1 MSEKIEENNNQALE
15 GGAYEIIRKRLQKNG
30 TEFKRKLD
38 LLNTHRRELFGSIET
53 KLLTTERITTENNCQ
68 PRDIVS
74 LGHNLFLF
82 GYNVHIGLRSETFV
96 KDVFSIFKF
105 DPNNH
110 QFSESD
116 QLVFDDKEFESD
128 FANLYKYY
136 RETTFAKFA
145 QIGPYLY
152 MVFRVGQSE
161 SDIKVF
167 KWLNKDGS
175 YKYEGNRFDH
185 EYKFPSQHQFD
196 WKSVSRDNHIS
207 GAHPHISIEDK
218 VFVETV
224 GGDLTIKIENNTDSG
239 QGIYSERVDNPDQTL
254 DDADVRYAIV
264 GNLILLKIKP
274 YQEKKYRYLVFNQK
288 MQEVVRV
295 DAIKDSCILLPGDQ
309 GIIFPKGYYINTGE
323 FKLFDS
329 QFEDMLFEKKIPSAN
344 GEDFLFVFYNRLSGV
359 YILLSYNIISQKV
372 DNPIICNGYTLF
384 DNGELA
390 LFKSHED
397 MQKHHPIQIWQTTY
411 AKEEQK
417 VESHKDSYLAKV
429 GNKEIVRALS
439 EAQELLKLINKEDSF
454 ANLYIDIVK
463 KSTDI
468 IDTYHWI
475 NNKEAFVLDTELKE
489 IKKTASNAI
498 DEFDKVIKLKKY
510 ALEIVGR
517 TEKKAKNLLSRA
529 KNLRVA
535 KVNDFVHLIAEL
547 RDLKGE
553 LIALN
558 DVRYVDLSKVKRL
571 GGDVNQAFD
580 FASENCVNFLLKDE
594 ALEPYMVKV
603 ESVKKELESLDKVI
617 VANDLEKEIN
627 ALSDELEL
635 LIEIVSN
642 LKILDATKTTEI
654 IDKITDLFS
663 KFNQLKSALRKK
675 RKALMLVEGKAEFNA
690 QIRLIEQGFINYID
704 ISDSPEKC
712 DEYLNKLVIQLEDLE
727 GKFSE
732 FDEYITLIAD
742 KREDIYNA
750 FENKK
755 VTLVEA
761 NNKKVE
767 SIYNSALRILN
778 GIKNKASS
786 FKTVLEV
793 NGYFASDLMVDKV
806 RDTVNKLIDLKDTN
820 KADDIQSKLNAQK
833 EEVLRQLKDKLELFT
848 GGENL
853 IKFGNHEFLVN
864 TLKLDVTTVFRNES
878 MYYHL
883 TGTNF
888 YEEIESED
896 LMAFKPYWNQT
907 LVSENKEV
915 YRAEYLAYHFF
926 KTITQSH
933 NSFLD
938 WSKTSESDRLEV
950 VQKFMSTRF
959 NEGYVKGVHDADALK
974 IVNEL
979 TLKYELINNLKYNAS
994 NRVLAILFWEFG
1006 IDSEL
1011 KSTFSHSIKAV
1022 GILNSVFP
1030 NHKDANYLKLQLTE
1044 QFKTFEFTLAD
1055 ATLNNAVEY
1064 LIDELSETDKYVL
1077 SHEANKLNDGFIQFL
1092 KSNQKTNVFGTLLKS
1107 EKLDWQQKF
1116 HQIKLW
1122 LESFTAQTELLTST
1136 DAIIETTTYILLQSP
1151 QKYYHSN
1158 VDLALNISNLNG
1170 EHQLII
1176 DNNYSSNYN
1185 DFMGRLQTFESSDVL
1200 NFQSYHHLKTSL
1212 VADFKDEIR
1221 INEYMPRV
1229 LSSFVR
1235 NKLID
1240 QVYLSMVGDNFA
1252 KQIGAAGTSKRTD
1265 LMGLLLL
1272 ISPPGYGKT
1281 TLMEYIANRLGLIFM
1296 KINGPAIGHNVT
1308 SLDPAEAGNAT
1319 AREELQKLNLA
1330 LEMGDNIMLY
1340 LDDIQHCNPELL
1352 QKFISLCD
1360 AQRKIEGVYKGKT
1373 KTYDF
1378 KGKKVAVVMAGNPY
1392 TESGERFQIPDMLAN
1407 RADIYNLGDIL
1418 GDSEAEFKLSYI
1430 ENSLTS
1436 NVILG
1441 RLADKS
1447 KHDIYNLIKVASG
1460 TPLQDIELEQSFSS
1474 EDINDMVELLKKSIF
1489 VRDVLLKVNLQY
1501 IDSASKEDAYR
1512 TEPAFKL
1519 QGSYRDMNKIV
1530 EKLNPL
1536 MNQQELE
1543 TLIVSHYENESQT
1556 LTTGAEA
1563 NLLKFKLM
1571 NKLMSDEEQSRW
1583 NDIIKEFARQQKLKG
1598 FGSNDMANIVSQM
1611 ETINETL
1618 GTINKHK
1625 ADSDFIVQFKSL
1637 TEGVRAISAVM
1648 IGEKQIK
1655 NKK

>member
-1 MSEKIEENNNQALE
+1 MSTDKGEGEQHNLE
-15 GGAYEIIRKRLQKNG
+15 GGAYDIIRKRLLKNG
-30 TEFKRKLD
+30 TEFNTKLD
-38 LLNTHRRELFGSIET
+38 LLNNHRRELFGSIET
-53 KLLTTERITTENNCQ
+53 ELLTTERITTENNCQ
-68 PRDIVS
+68 PRDIIS
-74 LGHNLFLF
+74 LGNDLFLF

-96 KDVFSIFKF
+96 KDVFSVFEF
-105 DPNNH
+105 NSSSH
-110 QFSESD
+110 QFSEQDISI
-116 QLVFDDKEFESD
+116 FEKEEFVTD

-136 RETTFAKFA
+136 RETNFAKFTV
-145 QIGPYLY
+145 IGPYLY
-152 MVFRVGQSE
+152 MVFRVGQGAT
-161 SDIKVF
+161 DVKVF
-167 KWLNKDGS
+167 KWLNKNGA
-175 YKYEGNRFDH
+175 YEYEGNRFDH
-185 EYKFPSQHQFD
+185 EFKFPTQHDFK
-196 WKSVSRDNHIS
+196 WKTISRDNHIS
-207 GAHPHISIEDK
+207 GTHPHISIEDK
-218 VFVETV
+218 VFVEAV

-239 QGIYSERVDNPDQTL
+239 KGIYTESVDHKDQML
-254 DDADVRYAIV
+254 DDAEVRYAIS

-274 YQEKKYRYLVFNQK
+274 YQEKDYRYLVYNQK
-288 MQEVVRV
+288 MQEVVRI

-323 FKLFDS
+323 FKLFDN
-329 QFEDMLFEKKIPSAN
+329 QFEDMLFEKKIASSN
-344 GEDFLFVFYNRLSGV
+344 GEDFLYVFYNRMSGV

-372 DNPIICNGYTLF
+372 ENPLICNGYTIF

-411 AKEEQK
+411 SLEEISTGN
-417 VESHKDSYLAKV
+417 ESNSYLSKV

-439 EAQELLKLINKEDSF
+439 ESRELLKLIRKEDSF

-468 IDTYHWI
+468 IDSYHWI
-475 NNKEAFVLDTELKE
+475 NNKEAFTLDIELSE
-489 IKKTASNAI
+489 IKKTASSAI

-510 ALEIVGR
+510 ALEIISE
-517 TEKKAKNLLSRA
+517 TEKKAKNLLSQS

-535 KVNDFVHLIAEL
+535 KVNDFVHLIAKL

-558 DVRYVDLSKVKRL
+558 DIRYIDLGKVKQL
-571 GGDVNQAFD
+571 NEAVNQAFD
-580 FASENCVNFLLKDE
+580 FASENCVTFLLKDE
-594 ALEPYMVKV
+594 ALQPYNDRVRTV
-603 ESVKKELESLDKVI
+603 EKELNTLTKVI
-617 VANDLEKEIN
+617 VANDLEKEIKG
-627 ALSDELEL
+627 LSGELEL

-663 KFNQLKSALRKK
+663 VFNQLKSALSKK
-675 RKALMLVEGKAEFNA
+675 RKSLKLVEGKAEFNS

-712 DEYLNKLVIQLEDLE
+712 DEYLNKVVIQLEDLE

-732 FDEYITLIAD
+732 FDEYISLITD

-755 VTLVEA
+755 VTLIEVK
-761 NNKKVE
+761 NKKIE
-767 SIYNSALRILN
+767 SIYSSALRILN

-806 RDTVNKLIDLKDTN
+806 RDVIKKLIDLKDSN

-833 EEVLRQLKDKLELFT
+833 EEVVRQLKDKLELFT

-853 IKFGNHEFLVN
+853 ITLGNHQFLVN

-878 MYYHL
+878 VYYHL

-888 YEEIESED
+888 YEETD
-896 LMAFKPYWNQT
+896 NDQLMAFKPYWNQ
-907 LVSENKEV
+907 LLISENETV
-915 YRAEYLAYHFF
+915 YRAEFLAYHFF
-926 KTITQSH
+926 NKISSTH
-933 NSFLD
+933 NSFLE
-938 WSKTSESDRLEV
+938 WSKINQQESLDAI
-950 VQKFMSTRF
+950 QTFMSTRF
-959 NEGYVKGVHDADALK
+959 NEGYIKGIHDSDALK

-979 TLKYELINNLKYNAS
+979 SSKYELIHKLKYNPID
-994 NRVLAILFWEFG
+994 RVFGVLFWEFG
-1006 IDSEL
+1006 MGEVQKEAFYD
-1011 KSTFSHSIKAV
+1011 SIKSV
-1022 GILNSVFP
+1022 GVLNSVFP
-1030 NHKDANYLKLQLTE
+1030 NHKDSVYLKGQLLDELKSFEYHLDHSDSIESINYLVEELSTSEKYVISREAFKLNESFSNYLKT
-1044 QFKTFEFTLAD
+1044 
-1055 ATLNNAVEY
+1055 
-1064 LIDELSETDKYVL
+1064 
-1077 SHEANKLNDGFIQFL
+1077 
-1092 KSNQKTNVFGTLLKS
+1092 NQKTKLFRSVLENKNTNWEQTFSLIKIWIDSFLS
-1107 EKLDWQQKF
+1107 EVNMECSEGVL
-1116 HQIKLW
+1116 
-1122 LESFTAQTELLTST
+1122 
-1136 DAIIETTTYILLQSP
+1136 IETTTFVLLDSSP
-1151 QKYYHSN
+1151 KYYQSN
-1158 VDLALNISNLNG
+1158 VDLSIQLKDLKG
-1170 EHQLII
+1170 EHKLII
-1176 DNNYSSNYN
+1176 ENEYASNYN
-1185 DFMGRLQTFESSDVL
+1185 DFIKRLKVFNQTDVE
-1200 NFQSYHHLKTSL
+1200 NYKSYNKLKTDL
-1212 VADFKDEIR
+1212 VHEFKEEVR
-1221 INEYMPRV
+1221 INEYKPRV

-1240 QVYLSMVGDNFA
+1240 QVYLSLIGDNFA
-1252 KQIGAAGTSKRTD
+1252 KQIGASGVNKRTD

-1281 TLMEYIANRLGLIFM
+1281 TLMEYVANRLGLIFM
-1296 KINGPAIGHNVT
+1296 KINGPAIGHQVT
-1308 SLDPAEAGNAT
+1308 SLDPEEAGNAT
-1319 AREELQKLNLA
+1319 AKEELQKLNLA

-1392 TESGERFQIPDMLAN
+1392 TESGEKFQIPDMLAN

-1418 GDSEAEFKLSYI
+1418 GDTEEEFKLSYL

-1436 NVILG
+1436 NSILAQ
-1441 RLADKS
+1441 LANKGKS
-1447 KHDIYNLIKVASG
+1447 DIYNLIKVAEGMS
-1460 TPLQDIELEQSFSS
+1460 LQDVELEHSFSS
-1474 EDINDMVELLKKSIF
+1474 EDISDSVELLKKAIV
-1489 VRDVLLKVNLQY
+1489 VRNILLKVNLGY

-1512 TEPAFKL
+1512 TEPSFKL
-1519 QGSYRDMNKIV
+1519 QGSYRDMNKII

-1536 MNQQELE
+1536 MNQHELE

-1556 LTTGAEA
+1556 LTSGAES

-1571 NKLMSDEEQSRW
+1571 AGFDNSEERERW
-1583 NDIIKEFARQQKLKG
+1583 EVILEEFARQQKLKG
-1598 FGSNDMANIVSQM
+1598 FGGDGMANMVSQM

-1618 GTINKHK
+1618 KNLN
-1625 ADSDFIVQFKSL
+1625 SNENVEFITQFKSL
-1637 TEGVRAISAVM
+1637 AEGVRAISTVM
-1648 IGEKQIK
+1648 IEE
-1655 NKK
+1655 NKKKN

>member
-1 MSEKIEENNNQALE
+1 MSKEKEENNNQTLE
-15 GGAYEIIRKRLQKNG
+15 GGAYEIIRKRLLKNG
-30 TEFKRKLD
+30 TEFKQKLD
-38 LLNTHRRELFGSIET
+38 LLNNHRRELFGSIET

-74 LGHNLFLF
+74 LGNNLFLF

-105 DPNNH
+105 DPTNH
-110 QFSESD
+110 QFSETD
-116 QLVFDDKEFESD
+116 ATLFNDDEFLSD

-145 QIGPYLY
+145 LIGPYLY

-167 KWLNKDGS
+167 KWLNNNGI

-185 EYKFPSQHQFD
+185 EYQFPNQHQFD
-196 WKSVSRDNHIS
+196 WKSVSRDNHVS
-207 GAHPHISIEDK
+207 GIHPHISIEDK

-224 GGDLTIKIENNTDSG
+224 GGDLTIKVENNTQSG
-239 QGIYSERVDNPDQTL
+239 QGIYTEKVENPDQTL
-254 DDADVRYAIV
+254 DDADIRYAIV

-329 QFEDMLFEKKIPSAN
+329 QFEDMLFEKKIASAN
-344 GEDFLFVFYNRLSGV
+344 GEDFLFVFYNKMSGV

-372 DNPIICNGYTLF
+372 ENPIVCNGYTLF

-390 LFKSHED
+390 LFKSHDE

-411 AKEEQK
+411 SKEEQK
-417 VESHKDSYLAKV
+417 VEAHKDSYLAKV

-439 EAQELLKLINKEDSF
+439 ESQELLKLIDKEDSF

-468 IDTYHWI
+468 IDTYHWV
-475 NNKEAFVLDTELKE
+475 NSKEAFNLDIELNE
-489 IKKTASNAI
+489 IKQTASNAI

-510 ALEIVGR
+510 ALEIVNE
-517 TEKKAKNLLSRA
+517 TEQKAKKLLSKS

-547 RDLKGE
+547 RNLKGE
-553 LIALN
+553 LISLN
-558 DVRYVDLSKVKRL
+558 EVRYIDVPKVKRL
-571 GGDVNQAFD
+571 ENDINQAFD

-594 ALEPYMVKV
+594 ALEPYEVKV
-603 ESVKKELESLDKVI
+603 KSVQKELESLSKVI
-617 VANDLEKEIN
+617 VANDLEKDIN
-627 ALSDELEL
+627 DLSGELEL

-712 DEYLNKLVIQLEDLE
+712 DEYLNKLIIQLEDLE
-727 GKFSE
+727 GKFAE
-732 FDEYITLIAD
+732 FDEYISLITD

-761 NNKKVE
+761 NNKKIE

-778 GIKNKASS
+778 GIKNKAST

-806 RDTVNKLIDLKDTN
+806 RDTVKKLIDLKDAN

-878 MYYHL
+878 IYYHL

-888 YEEIESED
+888 YEEVNSEQ
-896 LMAFKPYWNQT
+896 LMTFKPYWNQT
-907 LVSENKEV
+907 LVSENNEV
-915 YRAEYLAYHFF
+915 YRAEYLAYQFF
-926 KTITQSH
+926 ITITQTH

-938 WSKTSESDRLEV
+938 WVKTNESDRLEV
-950 VQKFMSTRF
+950 LQKYMSSRF
-959 NEGYVKGVHDADALK
+959 NEGYVKGIHDIDALK

-979 TLKYELINNLKYNAS
+979 TAKFELINHLKYNAI
-994 NRVLAILFWEFG
+994 NRVQAILFWEFG

-1011 KSTFSHSIKAV
+1011 KKSFIHSIKAV

-1030 NHKDANYLKLQLTE
+1030 NHNEVDFLKNQLIEQLKQFDFKLDNVNLQ
-1044 QFKTFEFTLAD
+1044 
-1055 ATLNNAVEY
+1055 NAVSY
-1064 LIDELSETDKYVL
+1064 LIDELSEKDKYVL
-1077 SHEANKLNDGFIQFL
+1077 SQDASQLNDAFILFL
-1092 KSNQKTNVFGTLLKS
+1092 KTNQKTKVFNTLINN
-1107 EKLDWQQKF
+1107 EHLDWKQKY

-1122 LESFTAQTELLTST
+1122 LNSFIAKTNHKVIANTIL
-1136 DAIIETTTYILLQSP
+1136 ETTTYILLQTP
-1151 QKYYHSN
+1151 AKYYKSN
-1158 VDLALNISNLNG
+1158 VDLSLKLTNLNG
-1170 EHQLII
+1170 EHPLIVN
-1176 DNNYSSNYN
+1176 NNYESNYN
-1185 DFMGRLQTFESSDVL
+1185 DFMNRLTNFETNDVVNFKAYHQT
-1200 NFQSYHHLKTSL
+1200 KTEL
-1212 VADFKDEIR
+1212 VSHFKEEIR

-1252 KQIGAAGTSKRTD
+1252 KQIGAAGASKRTD

-1308 SLDPAEAGNAT
+1308 SLDPAEADNAT
-1319 AREELQKLNLA
+1319 AREELNKLNLA

-1447 KHDIYNLIKVASG
+1447 KNDIYNLIKVAEG
-1460 TPLQDIELEQSFSS
+1460 KPLQDVELEQSFSS
-1474 EDINDMVELLKKSIF
+1474 EDINDIVELLKKAIF
-1489 VRDVLLKVNLQY
+1489 VRDILLKVNLEY

-1543 TLIVSHYENESQT
+1543 TLIISHYENESQT
-1556 LTTGAEA
+1556 LTNNAES

-1571 NKLMSDEEQSRW
+1571 NKFANEQEKERW
-1583 NDIIKEFARQQKLKG
+1583 SGIIKEFEKQQKLKG
-1598 FGSNDMANIVSQM
+1598 YSNNEMASVVEQMSNINNS
-1611 ETINETL
+1611 INQLSDTKPNEEL
-1618 GTINKHK
+1618 NKHLK
-1625 ADSDFIVQFKSL
+1625 QLVLSL
-1637 TEGVRAISAVM
+1637 NKIS
-1648 IGEKQIK
+1648 K
-1655 NKK
+1655 NYTND

>member
-1 MSEKIEENNNQALE
+1 MSKETEEKKQQNLE
-15 GGAYEIIRKRLQKNG
+15 GGAYDIIRKRLEKNG
-30 TEFKRKLD
+30 AEFKSKLD
-38 LLNTHRRELFGSIET
+38 ILNNHRRELFGSIET

-68 PRDIVS
+68 PRDLMA
-74 LGHNLFLF
+74 LGSNLFLF

-96 KDVFSIFKF
+96 KDVFSVFEF
-105 DPNNH
+105 NPSTH
-110 QFSESD
+110 QFSEKDISLFQND
-116 QLVFDDKEFESD
+116 EFLSD

-136 RETTFAKFA
+136 RETNFAKFT

-152 MVFRVGQSE
+152 MVFRIGQGE
-161 SDIKVF
+161 TDIKVF
-167 KWLNKDGS
+167 KWLNNDGE
-175 YKYEGNRFDH
+175 YTYEGNRFDH
-185 EYKFPSQHQFD
+185 EYKFPTQHQFK
-196 WKSVSRDNHIS
+196 WKTVSRDNHIS
-207 GAHPHISIEDK
+207 GQHPHISIEDK

-239 QGIYSERVDNPDQTL
+239 KGIYAEKVDHADQTL
-254 DDADVRYAIV
+254 DDADIRYAIS

-288 MQEVVRV
+288 MQEVVRI

-323 FKLFDS
+323 FKLFDN
-329 QFEDMLFEKKIPSAN
+329 QFEDMLFEKKIASPN
-344 GEDFLFVFYNRLSGV
+344 GEDFLFVFYNRLSGT

-372 DNPIICNGYTLF
+372 ESPMICNGYTIF

-411 AKEEQK
+411 SKEEMVSEHQ
-417 VESHKDSYLAKV
+417 SNSYLSKV

-439 EAQELLKLINKEDSF
+439 ESQELLKLIDKEDSF

-468 IDTYHWI
+468 IDSYHWV
-475 NNKEAFVLDTELKE
+475 NHQEASKLDIELIE
-489 IKKTASNAI
+489 IKKTASSAI

-510 ALEIVGR
+510 ALEIIQD
-517 TEKKAKNLLSRA
+517 TEKKAKNLLSQS

-535 KVNDFVHLIAEL
+535 KVNDFVHLIAKL

-558 DVRYVDLSKVKRL
+558 AIRYIDAIKVKTL
-571 GGDVNQAFD
+571 NTDVNQAFD
-580 FASENCVNFLLKDE
+580 YASENCVTFLLKDE
-594 ALEPYMVKV
+594 ALEPYIDKV
-603 ESVKKELESLDKVI
+603 DSVKKELETLDKVI

-627 ALSDELEL
+627 ELSTELEL

-642 LKILDATKTTEI
+642 LKIIDATKTTEI

-663 KFNQLKSALRKK
+663 VFNQLKSTLRKK
-675 RKALMLVEGKAEFNA
+675 RKALMLVEGKAEFNS

-704 ISDSPEKC
+704 ISDSPAKC
-712 DEYLNKLVIQLEDLE
+712 DEYLNKLIIQLEDLE

-732 FDEYITLIAD
+732 FEEYINLITD

-755 VTLVEA
+755 VTLIEA

-806 RDTVNKLIDLKDTN
+806 RDIVKKLIDLKDSN
-820 KADDIQSKLNAQK
+820 KADDIQSRLNAQK
-833 EEVLRQLKDKLELFT
+833 EEVVRQLKDKLELFT
-848 GGENL
+848 EGENL
-853 IKFGNHEFLVN
+853 IKLGNHQFLVN
-864 TLKLDVTTVFRNES
+864 TLKLDVTTIFRNES
-878 MYYHL
+878 IYYHL

-896 LMAFKPYWNQT
+896 LMNFKPYWNQL
-907 LVSENKEV
+907 LVSENNTV
-915 YRAEYLAYHFF
+915 YRAEFLAYQFF
-926 KTITQSH
+926 KKVSLTH
-933 NSFLD
+933 NSFIEWRKFNQENCL
-938 WSKTSESDRLEV
+938 ESI
-950 VQKFMSTRF
+950 QSFMSTRF
-959 NEGYVKGVHDADALK
+959 NEGYVKGVHDYDALQ

-979 TLKYELINNLKYNAS
+979 TSKHELIHKLKYNAVD
-994 NRVLAILFWEFG
+994 RMLAILFWEFG
-1006 IDSEL
+1006 VETEQK
-1011 KSTFSHSIKAV
+1011 KSLNHSIKSV
-1022 GILNSVFP
+1022 GVLNSVFP
-1030 NHKDANYLKLQLTE
+1030 NHKESVYLKSQLKEKLTTFNFNIEEADVVESIDYLIEELSYADKYVVSNEAFKLKESFTNYLKNNQNTKV
-1044 QFKTFEFTLAD
+1044 FKTIVESQNLDWKQKFSQIKIWLASFSAEVESLVSNNVLVE
-1055 ATLNNAVEY
+1055 ATV
-1064 LIDELSETDKYVL
+1064 YVL
-1077 SHEANKLNDGFIQFL
+1077 LN
-1092 KSNQKTNVFGTLLKS
+1092 SS
-1107 EKLDWQQKF
+1107 SKF
-1116 HQIKLW
+1116 
-1122 LESFTAQTELLTST
+1122 
-1136 DAIIETTTYILLQSP
+1136 
-1151 QKYYHSN
+1151 YHSN
-1158 VDLALNISNLNG
+1158 VELTIELKDFKG
-1170 EHQLII
+1170 DHQLLTE
-1176 DNNYSSNYN
+1176 NNYSSNYN
-1185 DFMGRLQTFESSDVL
+1185 DFMKRLKLFSQTDVVNFNGYNQLKSSL
-1200 NFQSYHHLKTSL
+1200 IR
-1212 VADFKDEIR
+1212 DFKDEIR
-1221 INEYMPRV
+1221 INEYTPRV

-1252 KQIGAAGTSKRTD
+1252 KQIGASGANKRTD

-1296 KINGPAIGHNVT
+1296 KINGPAIGHQVT
-1308 SLDPAEAGNAT
+1308 SLDPEEANNAT
-1319 AREELQKLNLA
+1319 AKEELNKLNLA

-1392 TESGERFQIPDMLAN
+1392 TESGEKFQIPDMLAN

-1418 GDSEAEFKLSYI
+1418 GDTEAEFKLSYL

-1436 NVILG
+1436 NPILAQ
-1441 RLADKS
+1441 LANKG
-1447 KHDIYNLIKVASG
+1447 KNDIYNLIKVAEG
-1460 TPLQDIELEQSFSS
+1460 MPMQDVELEHSFSS
-1474 EDINDMVELLKKSIF
+1474 EDISDSVALLKNAIR
-1489 VRDVLLKVNLQY
+1489 VRDVLLKVNLEY
-1501 IDSASKEDAYR
+1501 IDSASKEDSYR
-1512 TEPAFKL
+1512 TEPSFKL

-1536 MNQQELE
+1536 MNQHELE

-1563 NLLKFKLM
+1563 NLLKFKIM
-1571 NKLMSDEEQSRW
+1571 SGFITNKEQLRWDSIVEE
-1583 NDIIKEFARQQKLKG
+1583 FTRQQKIKG
-1598 FGSNDMANIVSQM
+1598 FGGNEMANVVSQM

-1618 GTINKHK
+1618 KQLNK
-1625 ADSDFIVQFKSL
+1625 SENIEFITQFKSL
-1637 TEGVRAISAVM
+1637 TEGVRAISTVM
-1648 IGEKQIK
+1648 IDKS
-1655 NKK
+1655 KKK

>member
-1 MSEKIEENNNQALE
+1 MSEEIEENSNQKLE
-15 GGAYEIIRKRLQKNG
+15 GGAYEIIRKRLLKNG

-38 LLNTHRRELFGSIET
+38 ELNSHRRELFGSIET
-53 KLLTTERITTENNCQ
+53 VLLTTERITTENNCQ
-68 PRDIVS
+68 PRDIIS
-74 LGHNLFLF
+74 LGKDLFLF
-82 GYNVHIGLRSETFV
+82 GYNVHIGLRSETHV
-96 KDVFSIFKF
+96 KDVFSYYKF
-105 DPNNH
+105 DPKSH
-110 QFSESD
+110 EFTESVSGMLEDEQF
-116 QLVFDDKEFESD
+116 LTD

-136 RETTFAKFA
+136 RETTFSKFA
-145 QIGPYLY
+145 QMGPYLY
-152 MVFRVGQSE
+152 MVFRIGKGE
-161 SDIKVF
+161 NDIKVF
-167 KWLNKDGS
+167 KWLNDGDVCE
-175 YKYEGNRFDH
+175 YEGNRFDH
-185 EYKFPSQHQFD
+185 EYKFPTQHQFD
-196 WKSVSRDNHIS
+196 WKTVSRDDHVS
-207 GAHPHISIEDK
+207 GTHPHISIEDK

-224 GGDLTIKIENNTDSG
+224 GGDLTIKIENNTESG
-239 QGIYSERVDNPDQTL
+239 KGIYAEKVDSADQTL
-254 DDADVRYAIV
+254 DDADIKYAIV
-264 GNLILLKIKP
+264 GNLILLKIRP
-274 YQEKKYRYLVFNQK
+274 YQEKDYRHLVFNQK
-288 MQEVVRV
+288 MQEVVRI
-295 DAIKDSCILLPGDQ
+295 DAINDSCILLPGDQ

-329 QFEDMLFEKKIPSAN
+329 QFEDMLFEKKIPSSN

-372 DNPIICNGYTLF
+372 ENPIICNGYTLF

-411 AKEEQK
+411 SKEEKK
-417 VESHKDSYLAKV
+417 VAAHKDSYLAKV
-429 GNKEIVRALS
+429 GNKEVVRALS
-439 EAQELLKLINKEDSF
+439 ECHELIKLIDKEDSF
-454 ANLYIDIVK
+454 SKLYIDRVK
-463 KSTDI
+463 NSTDI
-468 IDTYHWI
+468 VDTYHWI
-475 NNKEAFVLDTELKE
+475 SNKEASNLDVELLE

-510 ALEIVGR
+510 ALEIIHE

-553 LIALN
+553 LISLN
-558 DVRYVDLSKVKRL
+558 NVRYIDLNKIKQLETSI
-571 GGDVNQAFD
+571 NQAFD

-594 ALEPYMVKV
+594 ALDPYNEKV
-603 ESVKKELESLDKVI
+603 TSVKKELAGLNKVI
-617 VANDLEKEIN
+617 IANDLEKEIN
-627 ALSDELEL
+627 GLSDELEL

-675 RKALMLVEGKAEFNA
+675 RKELMLVEGKAEFNA

-732 FDEYITLIAD
+732 FEEYIELITD

-761 NNKKVE
+761 NNKKIE
-767 SIYNSALRILN
+767 SIYSSALRILN
-778 GIKNKASS
+778 GIKNKAGS
-786 FKTVLEV
+786 FKTVLEI

-806 RDTVNKLIDLKDTN
+806 RDSINKLIELKDAN
-820 KADDIQSKLNAQK
+820 KADDIQSQLNAQK

-864 TLKLDVTTVFRNES
+864 TLKLDVATVFRKDS
-878 MYYHL
+878 IYYHL

-888 YEEIESED
+888 YEEIQSPE
-896 LMAFKPYWNQT
+896 LMDFEPYWNQT
-907 LVSENKEV
+907 LVSENENV
-915 YRAEYLAYHFF
+915 YRAEFLAFHFF
-926 KTITQSH
+926 NSISTSH
-933 NSFLD
+933 NTFLE
-938 WSKTSESDRLEV
+938 WGKTTESERLEALQV
-950 VQKFMSTRF
+950 FMSKRF
-959 NEGYVKGVHDADALK
+959 NEGYVKGIHDMDALK

-979 TLKYELINNLKYNAS
+979 TLKHELIHNLKYSAPD
-994 NRVLAILFWEFG
+994 RVSAILFWEFG
-1006 IDSEL
+1006 IEN
-1011 KSTFSHSIKAV
+1011 KQKEAFFHSIKAV
-1022 GILNSVFP
+1022 GALNTVFP
-1030 NHKDANYLKLQLTE
+1030 NHKESVYLKTQLVDLINGFDFDLSITVKE
-1044 QFKTFEFTLAD
+1044 QAID
-1055 ATLNNAVEY
+1055 Y
-1064 LIDELSETDKYVL
+1064 LVDELSQSDTYVL
-1077 SHEANKLNDGFIQFL
+1077 SHEANLLHTAFNGFL
-1092 KSNQKTNVFGTLLKS
+1092 KSNQKVKVFNSVVGS
-1107 EKLDWQQKF
+1107 DNFDWKQKF
-1116 HQIKLW
+1116 HQISLW
-1122 LESFTAQTELLTST
+1122 LESFIDDNQFQTST
-1136 DAIIETTTYILLQSP
+1136 NAILETVVYILLNAP
-1151 QKYYHSN
+1151 KKYYNSN
-1158 VDLALNISNLNG
+1158 VDLAIKLTDLNG
-1170 EHQLII
+1170 EHNTLE
-1176 DNNYSSNYN
+1176 DNTYTTNYN
-1185 DFMGRLQTFESSDVL
+1185 EFTSRLHNFETTDVL
-1200 NFQSYHHLKTSL
+1200 SYRAYNDLKTKLIS
-1212 VADFKDEIR
+1212 DFKEEIR
-1221 INEYMPRV
+1221 INEFKPRV

-1252 KQIGAAGTSKRTD
+1252 KQIGAAGSTKRTD

-1296 KINGPAIGHNVT
+1296 KINGPAIGHDVT

-1319 AREELQKLNLA
+1319 AREELLKLNLA

-1392 TESGERFQIPDMLAN
+1392 TESGDKFQIPDMLAN

-1418 GDSEAEFKLSYI
+1418 GDSDAEFKLSYI

-1447 KHDIYNLIKVASG
+1447 KNDIYNLIKVAEG
-1460 TPLQDIELEQSFSS
+1460 TPLQDVELEQAFSS
-1474 EDINDMVELLKKSIF
+1474 EDISDVTNLLKKAIY
-1489 VRDVLLKVNLQY
+1489 VRDILLTVNLEY
-1501 IDSASKEDAYR
+1501 IDSAGREDSYR
-1512 TEPAFKL
+1512 TEPSFKL
-1519 QGSYRDMNKIV
+1519 QGSYRDMNKLV

-1571 NKLMSDEEQSRW
+1571 NNLISKEEQVRW
-1583 NDIIKEFARQQKLKG
+1583 DEILKEFSRQQKLKG

-1611 ETINETL
+1611 ETINITL
-1618 GTINKHK
+1618 GGINKQETDPK
-1625 ADSDFIVQFKSL
+1625 FVEQIKTLS
-1637 TEGVRAISAVM
+1637 EGVQAISEVLKS
-1648 IGEKQIK
+1648 KQ
-1655 NKK
+1655 